1 MSKRS
6 EPPMQARAKAST
18 SAPATSDVP
27 TVAER
32 PSERWR
38 DADELRWAAR
48 HWAARMGVR
57 TPAIH
62 IRPMTTK
69 WGSLSRT
76 ITHANPGNSVGA
88 TTTISPY
95 AGRLTLNSELLTL
108 PRDLGEFVIVHELV
122 HLLAPN
128 HGRVFKSFL
137 HAYLPDWRDR
147 ERRLR
152 AITLSSRLR

>member
-1 MSKRS
+1 MKSTMKTTMSGQPKS
-6 EPPMQARAKAST
+6 QDAEPTQEQAPM
-18 SAPATSDVP
+18 
-27 TVAER
+27 ER
-32 PSERWR
+32 PAERWR

-76 ITHANPGNSVGA
+76 ITHANPGHVDSA

-95 AGRLTLNSELLTL
+95 AGRLTLNSELLIL

-137 HAYLPDWRDR
+137 HAYLPDWRER

-152 AITLSSRLR
+152 FAGGEI

>member
-1 MSKRS
+1 MRTTMSGQSKAQDNN
-6 EPPMQARAKAST
+6 QAPEQAQTST
-18 SAPATSDVP
+18 ERLS
-27 TVAER
+27 ER

-76 ITHANPGNSVGA
+76 IMHANPSLTH

-137 HAYLPDWRDR
+137 HAYLPDWRER

-152 AITLSSRLR
+152 VVG